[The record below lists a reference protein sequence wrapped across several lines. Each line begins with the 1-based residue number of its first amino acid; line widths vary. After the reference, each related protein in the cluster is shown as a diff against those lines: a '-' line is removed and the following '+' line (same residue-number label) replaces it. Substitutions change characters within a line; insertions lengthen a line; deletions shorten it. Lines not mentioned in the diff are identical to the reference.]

1 MYYYV
6 SLCIAIYYYVSVCTA
21 MYQYV
26 LVFITMYQY
35 VSLYNIYTAKIQS
48 IYTQLQSTFKRIQT
62 QKPPCLGGFYS
73 NFAISLPQ
81 SIQGAC
87 L

>member
-35 VSLYNIYTAKIQS
+35 VLLYNIYTAKIQS
-48 IYTQLQSTFKRIQT
+48 IYTTSINIQT